1 MGRNRMHSI
10 ILTIHN
16 GNRIVEGNQILLR
29 KVMDGIIQNTV
40 GDYELLCMLDGCTD
54 NSEEVIDEYVNNYKD
69 LNIRP
74 IVTPDIFETRVNN
87 VGFKNSTGE
96 YVIVVQ
102 DDQVITERGWNK
114 RMQKPFDYFGDVFA
128 VTSRSAHNWMV
139 NPQSQ
144 HIYTDEIRDD
154 CWCDIL
160 RQCDEVNGA
169 NWNYNLSRD
178 VFAVRASGVRG
189 PLMIDLEDLKKLN
202 YLDEAYAPCDTD
214 DHDLMFRA
222 YKELGKVVGCYWIGV
237 ESKHEWSGSCHGGP
251 PPNWQLKSHHKN
263 VRMFYHRYKDILE
276 SRRII
281 DNRILK
287 DSDP

>member
-1 MGRNRMHSI
+1 MHSV

-16 GNRIVEGNQILLR
+16 GNRIIEGNQILLR
-29 KVMDGIIQNTV
+29 KVLDGIIENTV

-54 NSEEVIDEYVNNYKD
+54 DSESIVDEYVENYK
-69 LNIRP
+69 NINIKP

-87 VGFKNSTGE
+87 VAFKNSIGE

-102 DDQVITERGWNK
+102 DDQVITEKGWNF
-114 RMQKPFDYFGDVFA
+114 RMQKPFNYFDDVFA
-128 VTSRSAHNWMV
+128 VTSRCAHNRIL
-139 NPQSQ
+139 NPESQ
-144 HIYTDEIRDD
+144 DIHDDIIRDD
-154 CWCDIL
+154 RWCDIL
-160 RQCDEVNGA
+160 IHCDHANA
-169 NWNYNLSRD
+169 PNWNYNLSRD
-178 VFAVRASGVRG
+178 VFAVRGSGIRG
-189 PLMIDLEDLKKLN
+189 PLMINLEDLKTLN
-202 YLDEAYAPCDTD
+202 YLDEAFARCDTD
-214 DHDLMFRA
+214 DHELMFRA

-251 PPNWQLKSHHKN
+251 PPDWHTRSHHKN